1 MAATQTVAQRL
12 PLRNSEIESNPQTK
26 KLNSPERIIPQHGV
40 VTLFGYGI
48 SVRVNRGHLILE
60 DGIADERREGR
71 FPRVGHGLERLVVIG
86 NDGMASLA
94 ALRWLADQ
102 NAAFVMLERDGSVL
116 ATTGPVRPSDA
127 KLRRAQAR
135 ADESGVALQIARG
148 LIHHKLLGQEQVAR
162 DKLRD
167 SAAADSIAEFREA
180 LRDAGTMDAVRLLES
195 QAASV
200 YWIAWQNVPVTFPRK
215 DLPRVPD
222 HWRTFGTRKSVLSG
236 SPRLAVNPANATL
249 SYLYSILSAEAS
261 LAIAAMG
268 LDPGLGYLH
277 VDNSYRDS
285 LAWDLIEPSRPK
297 VDAFVFDWISGKAL
311 KREWFFE
318 QRNGNCRLMADFA
331 SILSETAPMWRRA
344 VAPYA
349 EWLAHTLW
357 STLPDS
363 ERKKPPATR
372 LTQRRNRE
380 AQGGAGMPPAPAA
393 LKPQSFC
400 KICGTSIRSDRKYCG
415 SCAAT
420 FQSEQIREAARS
432 AGTVAAHSA
441 SAKALRSQ
449 STRSHA
455 VARASWDPSSLP
467 DWLTPEAF
475 IQRVQPLLANVTTSA
490 IATALG
496 VSWVYAS
503 HIRAGTKRP
512 HPRHWVKLAEMADVA
527 GSSLGRTVPNPE
539 IQTHNG

>member
-1 MAATQTVAQRL
+1 MEVYTPMAATQTVAQRP
-12 PLRNSEIESNPQTK
+12 PLRNSETESNPQPEQT
-26 KLNSPERIIPQHGV
+26 NFPERIVPRHGV

-48 SVRVNRGHLILE
+48 NIRVDRGHLILE

-71 FPRVGHGLERLVVIG
+71 FPRVGHCLERLVVIG
-86 NDGMASLA
+86 NDGFVSLA
-94 ALRWLADQ
+94 ALRWIADQ
-102 NAAFVMLERDGSVL
+102 NASFVMLERDGSLL

-135 ADESGVALQIARG
+135 ADDSGAALQIARG
-148 LIHHKLLGQEQVAR
+148 LIHQKMIGQERVAR

-167 SAAADSIAEFREA
+167 PKAADSIAGFRAA
-180 LRDAGTMDAVRLLES
+180 LPDAGSMDTVRLLES
-195 QAASV
+195 RGANV
-200 YWIAWQNVPVTFPRK
+200 YWAAWQNVQVTFPRK
-215 DLPRVPD
+215 DLHRVPD

-236 SPRLAVNPANATL
+236 SPRLAVNPANAML
-249 SYLYSILSAEAS
+249 NYLYTLLLAESS

-268 LDPGLGYLH
+268 LDPGLGFLH
-277 VDNSYRDS
+277 ADDNYRDS
-285 LAWDLIEPSRPK
+285 LACDIMEPVRPQ

-331 SILSETAPMWRRA
+331 SMLSETAPMWRRA

-357 STLPDS
+357 STLPGS

-380 AQGGAGMPPAPAA
+380 AHGGAAMPAA
-393 LKPQSFC
+393 ATAPKPENVC
-400 KICGTSIRSDRKYCG
+400 KICGTSVRADRKYCP
-415 SCAAT
+415 SCAPT
-420 FQSEQIREAARS
+420 FQGEQIREAAKS

-441 SAKALRSQ
+441 KAKALASQ
-449 STRSHA
+449 SRRRHA
-455 VARASWDPSSLP
+455 AGISAWDPSTLP
-467 DWLTPEAF
+467 DWLNAESF
-475 IQRVQPLLANVTTSA
+475 MQKVQPLLANVTTSA

-503 HIRAGTKRP
+503 KIRTGGKRP
-512 HPRHWVKLAEMADVA
+512 HPRHWMKLAELV
-527 GSSLGRTVPNPE
+527 GVC
-539 IQTHNG
+539 Q

>member
-1 MAATQTVAQRL
+1 MAATEHGSAAAAAAQFQATPVAEQ
-12 PLRNSEIESNPQTK
+12 IAK
-26 KLNSPERIIPQHGV
+26 PERIAPRHGV

-48 SVRVNRGHLILE
+48 NIRVNRGHLIME
-60 DGIADERREGR
+60 DGIADERRAGR
-71 FPRVGHGLERLVVIG
+71 FPRVGHGLERLIVVG
-86 NDGMASLA
+86 NDGVVSLA

-102 NAAFVMLERDGSVL
+102 KASFVMLERDGSVL

-135 ADESGVALQIARG
+135 AGESGAALQIARG

-167 SAAADSIAEFREA
+167 TKAADSLAGFRSA
-180 LRDAGTMDAVRLLES
+180 LPDAGTMDAVRLLES
-195 QAASV
+195 RGASV
-200 YWIAWQNVPVTFPRK
+200 FWAAWQDVQVTFPRK

-222 HWRTFGTRKSVLSG
+222 HWRTFGTRKSILSG
-236 SPRLAVNPANATL
+236 SPRLAVNPANAML
-249 SYLYSILSAEAS
+249 NYLYTILLAESS
-261 LAIAAMG
+261 LAVAAMG
-268 LDPGLGYLH
+268 FDPGLGFSH
-277 VDNSYRDS
+277 ADDNYRDS
-285 LAWDLIEPSRPK
+285 LACDIMEPVRPQ

-331 SILSETAPMWRRA
+331 SMLSETAPMWRRA

-357 STLPDS
+357 STLPSCD
-363 ERKKPPATR
+363 RKKPPATR

-380 AQGGAGMPPAPAA
+380 AQGGAAMPAA
-393 LKPQSFC
+393 VPQPKPQSVC
-400 KICGTSIRSDRKYCG
+400 KICGTAIRPDRKYCG

-420 FQSEQIREAARS
+420 FQSEQIREAAKS

-441 SAKALRSQ
+441 QAKALRSQ
-449 STRSHA
+449 SARHNALARSA
-455 VARASWDPSSLP
+455 WDPSSLP
-467 DWLTPEAF
+467 DWLNAESF
-475 IQRVQPLLANVTTSA
+475 MQKIQPMLANVTTSA

-503 HIRAGTKRP
+503 HIRAGAKRP
-512 HPRHWVKLAEMADVA
+512 HQRHWVRLAELVGLVEIERTLISTRGVA
-527 GSSLGRTVPNPE
+527 KHRLSD
-539 IQTHNG
+539 